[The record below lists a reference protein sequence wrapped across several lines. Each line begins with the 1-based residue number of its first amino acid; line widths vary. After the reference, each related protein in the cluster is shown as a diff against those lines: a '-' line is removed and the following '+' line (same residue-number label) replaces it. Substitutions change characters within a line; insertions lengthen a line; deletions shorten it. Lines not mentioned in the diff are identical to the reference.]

1 MSLSF
6 SFLSFSNAL
15 CLTCFWGLV
24 AIESIAAKMNLK
36 YENDDTVISLTTIS
50 TSFFWVGF
58 VLDNVVCFT
67 EFIVVWLKV
76 QAPPVSFYW
85 LSAGRYVTYI
95 AVQSLTYILLIL
107 NWYENYTWKNIA
119 LWMFGH
125 LCRNA
130 QAIGMMWM
138 NKKLSNEVD
147 GINNPVAYA
156 VGLTGNKAM
165 AGA

>member
-6 SFLSFSNAL
+6 SFLSFSNTL

-85 LSAGRYVTYI
+85 LSAARYVTYI
-95 AVQSLTYILLIL
+95 LSIRFWYDLISL
-107 NWYENYTWKNIA
+107 NYTVEMIICWTIGHFCRTINAIA
-119 LWMFGH
+119 ICF
-125 LCRNA
+125 
-130 QAIGMMWM
+130 I

-147 GINNPVAYA
+147 GINYPVVYA
-156 VGLTGNKAM
+156 VGPTGNKAM

>member
-1 MSLSF
+1 MHQKQKMSRSF
-6 SFLSFSNAL
+6 SSLSFSNAL

-24 AIESIAAKMNLK
+24 AIEIIVAKMNLK
-36 YENDDTVISLTTIS
+36 NENDDTAISLTTVA

-95 AVQSLTYILLIL
+95 LSIMT
-107 NWYENYTWKNIA
+107 WYENYTWENVI
-119 LWMFGH
+119 LWMFGQ
-125 LCRNA
+125 LCRTV

-138 NKKLSNEVD
+138 NKKLSNNVD
-147 GINNPVAYA
+147 GINNPVVYA
-156 VGLTGNKAM
+156 VGPTGNKAM